1 MSRTKNSIRNI
12 SVAFISNIIIVIVG
26 FLAQKVFLNVLG
38 EQYNGINGLF
48 SNLISM
54 LSVVELG
61 LGSAIIYNLYKP
73 IAENDIEHIKSLMYF
88 YKKSY
93 QKISLIV
100 FILGLCITPF
110 LPIIIG
116 DVSIK
121 ENIYI
126 IYFLFLF
133 DTCLSYLLVYK
144 QSILNGYQKNYIINI
159 VYLMYIIFF
168 NVANIIVL
176 FNTGSYY
183 LYLITKIIF
192 RFLQNF
198 IIKLIADKYYP
209 FINEKA
215 SKLDDNIKK
224 DIVTKIKALLVH
236 KIGSIAIIGSDNVI
250 ISILIGI
257 SSVGYY
263 QNYKMIISQIQNL
276 FTQVFSSLTSSV
288 GNLITQKDL
297 NKNKSVY
304 QKLSFANFWLSTFC
318 SIALYLCLSPFI
330 SLWIGEK
337 WLMEESVVLAL
348 VINFFLL
355 TIRSSTGCF
364 KDAAGIYNED
374 KHVPFIELLVNI
386 IFSIMLSKIWGLTGI
401 FIGTIISNLVIHL
414 YSFPKFV
421 VTKVIGQSYKE
432 YYTNFVKKSIIFF
445 LVLIISYFLKQFIVF
460 NSSLVNLILSMILSF
475 LLPNIILL
483 ILFHKKE
490 EFYYFKSLIMEK
502 VQHWI

>member
-1 MSRTKNSIRNI
+1 MNRTRNSIRNI
-12 SVAFISNIIIVIVG
+12 SVAFFSNIIIVIIG
-26 FLAQKVFLNVLG
+26 FLSQKVFLNVLG

-61 LGSAIIYNLYKP
+61 LGTAIIYNLYKP
-73 IAENDIEHIKSLMYF
+73 IAENDIESIKSLMSF

-93 QKISLIV
+93 QKISLTV
-100 FILGLCITPF
+100 FILGLLIVPF
-110 LPIIIG
+110 LPMIIG

-133 DTCLSYLLVYK
+133 DTCLSYLLIYK
-144 QSILNGYQKNYIINI
+144 QSILNGYQNNHIINI
-159 VYLMYIIFF
+159 VYLLYIIFF
-168 NVANIIVL
+168 NIANIIVL
-176 FNTGSYY
+176 LNTGSYY

-215 SKLDDNIKK
+215 KPLSDNIKK
-224 DIVTKIKALLVH
+224 DIITKIKALLVH

-276 FTQVFSSLTSSV
+276 FSLVFSSLTSSV
-288 GNLITQKDL
+288 GNLIIQEDL
-297 NKNKSVY
+297 NKNNDVY
-304 QKLSFANFWLSTFC
+304 KKLSFANFWLSTFC
-318 SIALYLCLSPFI
+318 SIALYLCLTPFI
-330 SLWIGEK
+330 SLWIGDR
-337 WLMEESVVLAL
+337 WLMEDSVVLAL
-348 VINFFLL
+348 IINFFLL

-374 KHVPFIELLVNI
+374 KHVPFIELIVNI
-386 IFSIMLSKIWGLTGI
+386 IFSVALSTVWGLTGI
-401 FIGTIISNLVIHL
+401 FVGTIISNLVIHL

-421 VTKVIGQSYKE
+421 VTRVIGQSYKE
-432 YYTNFVKKSIIFF
+432 YYINFIKKNIVFF
-445 LVLIISYFLKQFIVF
+445 LILTVSYFFKRLILFD
-460 NSSLVNLILSMILSF
+460 SSLVNLILSMILSV
-475 LLPNIILL
+475 LIPNIILL
-483 ILFHKKE
+483 ILFHRKD
-490 EFYYFKSLIMEK
+490 EFLYFKSLIIEK
-502 VQHWI
+502 LKRRV